1 MKLDLLQILSAFAL
15 CKAAWQSQQLFAA
28 GKTHSIQRIHSLIV
42 RAVTF
47 KVSPSILYSLGT
59 YCCYFASSL
68 CFSRHVTAVTWPIR
82 RHRRSHHLPPSPAR
96 SEIIVFCTSAADVDR
111 GPRVRP
117 GRSMVTFAARSIE
130 TLFSGCSR
138 TRREKSRRQPMTN
151 FNAV

>member
-1 MKLDLLQILSAFAL
+1 VQSGVAVAAL
-15 CKAAWQSQQLFAA
+15 C
-28 GKTHSIQRIHSLIV
+28 KTHSIPRIHISLIV

-68 CFSRHVTAVTWPIR
+68 CFSRHVTAVTWPIH
-82 RHRRSHHLPPSPAR
+82 RHHCSHHLPSSLAR
-96 SEIIVFCTSAADVDR
+96 SAKLLFFCASAADVAR

-117 GRSMVTFAARSIE
+117 GRSMVTFATRSIE